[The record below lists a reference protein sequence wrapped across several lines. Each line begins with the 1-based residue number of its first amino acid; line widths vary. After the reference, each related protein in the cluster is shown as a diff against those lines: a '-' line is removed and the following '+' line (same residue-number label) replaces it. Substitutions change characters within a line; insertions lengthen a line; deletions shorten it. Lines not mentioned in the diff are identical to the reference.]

1 MAEKLKMLMDIFGKI
16 TFGVLMACLLYT
28 SLFRGG
34 VKTGK
39 GRLSGVLLCERKDRR
54 GQCLRAGCNESGKR
68 RRNFHFAEAGRKWYD
83 DRNCKIRLEIGK
95 RTGKGVQDR

>member
-1 MAEKLKMLMDIFGKI
+1 MVYGKPDSV
-16 TFGVLMACLLYT
+16 FN
-28 SLFRGG
+28 LFRGG

-68 RRNFHFAEAGRKWYD
+68 RRNFHFAEAGRNGMTIAIVKYD
-83 DRNCKIRLEIGK
+83 WKLERELAKEYRIDE
-95 RTGKGVQDR
+95 Q